1 MVEFVCAIGGREEA
15 GCRRSGLS
23 AKRDPYEGSDSRLG
37 GRHELGTRTENIWA
51 MFVTLDVSQPDM
63 SVLKFFKLQKRQLKS
78 VMSETH
84 QSAMTPCFAVAEAA
98 SELYNV
104 TASCKESLFVKVFE
118 DVQTRVGGL
127 VGEGGSGV
135 GEGGGG
141 DGGGGDGGDG
151 SDGGDEG
158 GGGEGDMQPLHW
170 RMSSSCW

>member
-1 MVEFVCAIGGREEA
+1 MVVTREVSKL
-15 GCRRSGLS
+15 SGWLNS
-23 AKRDPYEGSDSRLG
+23 NAF
-37 GRHELGTRTENIWA
+37 ENIWA

-118 DVQTRVGGL
+118 DVQTRVGG
-127 VGEGGSGV
+127 GV
-135 GEGGGG
+135 
-141 DGGGGDGGDG
+141 
-151 SDGGDEG
+151 
-158 GGGEGDMQPLHW
+158 GEGDMQPLHW